1 MCMAVSTLFFKR
13 PTAADTVSGMALRS
27 AFALGL
33 HRAETMVLFSPS
45 EQLVRRNL
53 WRSLYILDRFLSASL
68 GRPTA
73 IRDSDCSGDILTS
86 RGKTMDGVGLEA
98 AVNSCHTVGVI
109 LEKVYSQRKVSGK
122 LGQDIAD
129 HCKGWPQALDPCLH
143 HSRANP
149 SNPAQG
155 IAILHVNLFHYHSI
169 MLLTRPFFLFT
180 MNKEEQMR
188 RETGQKPVREGTR
201 TDRFGE
207 ACVSA
212 SCQSI
217 VLVQNALRGGYLPR
231 RNPFVM

>member
-1 MCMAVSTLFFKR
+1 
-13 PTAADTVSGMALRS
+13 MALRS

-33 HRAETMVLFSPS
+33 HRAETMALFSAT

-53 WRSLYILDRFLSASL
+53 WRSLYVLDRYLSASL

-86 RGKTMDGVGLEA
+86 RGGTMDGCGLEA
-98 AVNSCHTVGVI
+98 AVYSCHTIGVI
-109 LEKVYSQRKVSGK
+109 LDQVYSQRKVSGK
-122 LGQDIAD
+122 LAQEIAD
-129 HCKGWPQALDPCLH
+129 QCKGWPQALDPTLH
-143 HSRANP
+143 HSQANP
-149 SNPAQG
+149 ANPAQG
-155 IAILHVNLFHYHSI
+155 IAILHVNLFHWHSI
-169 MLLTRPFFLFT
+169 ILLTRPFFLFT

-188 RETGQKPVREGTR
+188 RDTGQRPFREGSL

-217 VLVQNALRGGYLPR
+217 ALVHNALKGGYLPR

>member
-1 MCMAVSTLFFKR
+1 
-13 PTAADTVSGMALRS
+13 MALRS

-33 HRAETMVLFSPS
+33 HRAETMALFPAS

-53 WRSLYILDRFLSASL
+53 WRSLYVLDRFLSASL

-86 RGKTMDGVGLEA
+86 RGDTTEGRGLEA
-98 AVNSCHTVGVI
+98 AVNSCYTIGTI
-109 LEKVYSQRKVSGK
+109 LEKVYSQRRISGK
-122 LGQDIAD
+122 LAQDIAD
-129 HCKGWPQALDPCLH
+129 HCKGWPQALDPSLH
-143 HSRANP
+143 HSQATP
-149 SNPAQG
+149 ANPAQG

-180 MNKEEQMR
+180 LSREEKARMD
-188 RETGQKPVREGTR
+188 TGQKPIRGGSR

-217 VLVQNALRGGYLPR
+217 ALIHKALEGKYLPR